1 MDVSRQRGLK
11 QAEHMIAA
19 AEHLSN
25 TAVPVFCTFLSITDF
40 TLYRYVEA
48 PVFEIW
54 GL

>member
-40 TLYRYVEA
+40 TDMLRLLSLK
-48 PVFEIW
+48 FEVCDV
-54 GL
+54 